1 MKKIINNKVYDT
13 ATAKKVGEWYKNWED
28 QMYRVT
34 EELYRKRT
42 GEFFLYGYGG
52 PGSKYGVSSGNGNW
66 SSSEE
71 IIPLT
76 YESAQKWAENYL
88 DGDEYEAIFGEVV
101 EDDTKTMVAIYIQ
114 SSKAEQYKRAAAQ
127 AGMSLTAYLES
138 LLNKASEPSGS

>member
-13 ATAKKVGEWYKNWED
+13 KTAKKLGEWYKNWED
-28 QMYRVT
+28 NLYRVT

-71 IIPLT
+71 IIPLS
-76 YESAQKWAENYL
+76 YEAAQEWAEKYL
-88 DGDEYEAIFGEVV
+88 DGEGYEAIFGEVV
-101 EDDTKTMVAIYIQ
+101 EDDTKTMVAIYLPT
-114 SSKAEQYKRAAAQ
+114 SKVETYKRSAAKN
-127 AGMSLTAYLES
+127 GLSLTAYLED
-138 LLNKASEPSGS
+138 LLDKASAL